1 MILTEDIAHEIHRAT
16 GLTVNVRIEEAPVCA
31 GPGYEPPG
39 FHGVGDVVETFHVFV
54 KNHGMDIAKAIGAT
68 ALTTINSIVIAQFK
82 MRAEAR
88 SKAGVTAPRRRSR
101 FSGRT
106 ENPLGR

>member
-1 MILTEDIAHEIHRAT
+1 MEQFEEMILTEDIAHEIHRAT

-54 KNHGMDIAKAIGAT
+54 KNHGMDISQGNWGDGPDYDQQHRDRT
-68 ALTTINSIVIAQFK
+68 VQN
-82 MRAEAR
+82 
-88 SKAGVTAPRRRSR
+88 AG
-101 FSGRT
+101 
-106 ENPLGR
+106 